1 MATSKASIAQ
11 LYADIVADLVP
22 YYDNAVLLPNSQLMT
37 HIYNIA
43 GAVGNTMRIP
53 LVNSFSDGVT
63 ATEGAS
69 IFTAISNASANMD
82 LAPTAANISVSKRAA
97 GTYVNE
103 EALEDGGYD
112 VVRNAV
118 LQRLSRSLAQATDKA
133 GFNVMFTGAETAL
146 TDIANISGI
155 QNVGYGAA
163 ALTGA
168 DLSIVFSP
176 EFMAMASKRDP
187 EIKMFNS
194 VDYDRHEMV
203 ATVRNGF
210 VRLRASATA
219 GAQSF
224 GYAIAASNL
233 TSAAADISC
242 NLNLISTAV
251 SNLRSSNAPTDAAG
265 FYNAVVTPVHEFHLA
280 KQLNGVGGTASG
292 AVGALSDLGNQALL
306 DGLIGQ
312 AVGCRFFRSNNL
324 PRNLLSA

>member
-1 MATSKASIAQ
+1 MATSKTSIAQ
-11 LYADIVADLVP
+11 LYADVVADLIP
-22 YYDNAVLLPNSQLMT
+22 YYDNAVLLPNSQLMV

-53 LVNSFSDGVT
+53 LVNSFADAVSLNENT
-63 ATEGAS
+63 S
-69 IFTAISNASANMD
+69 IFSNTGNVD
-82 LAPTAANISVSKRAA
+82 LAPTAANITVSKRAS
-97 GTYVNE
+97 GTYVTE

-112 VVRNAV
+112 TVRNAV

-146 TDIANISGI
+146 TDINAISGI
-155 QNVGYGAA
+155 QNVGYAA
-163 ALTGA
+163 GDLTGA

-194 VDYDRHEMV
+194 VDFDRYEMA

-210 VRLRASATA
+210 VRLRSSATP

-233 TSAAADISC
+233 TSAANTISC
-242 NLNLISTAV
+242 SLNLISTAV
-251 SNLRSSNAPTDAAG
+251 ANLRASNAPTDAAG

-280 KQLNGVGGTASG
+280 KELNGVGGLGTG
-292 AVGALSDLGNQALL
+292 AIGALSDLGNQALL

-312 AVGCRFFRSNNL
+312 AVGARFFRSNNL
-324 PRNLLSA
+324 PKNLTTA